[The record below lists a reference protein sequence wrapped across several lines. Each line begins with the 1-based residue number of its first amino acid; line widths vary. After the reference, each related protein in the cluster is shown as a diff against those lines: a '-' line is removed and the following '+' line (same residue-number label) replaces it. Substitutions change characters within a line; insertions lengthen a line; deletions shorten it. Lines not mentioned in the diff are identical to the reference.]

1 LLTRS
6 RVLLCLACRMCCVW
20 LCSFISVHT
29 WNTMTKS
36 SVAVF
41 IKGNFTFIPA
51 DRQYQS
57 QPLSPVLARRAQ
69 AVSYINEC
77 IACRFSHDLSFF
89 MLLQGQRFWCCK
101 VDTGCSLAITVHIA
115 FLCSSTHTCMH
126 SFIHSFVR
134 SFIHS
139 SIHPFIHSFIQSL
152 IHSFIH
158 SFVHSLTHSCTCS
171 FIQSLIQSF
180 MHSLTS
186 CLALGAGMH

>member
-6 RVLLCLACRMCCVW
+6 RVLPCLACRMCCVW

-126 SFIHSFVR
+126 SFIRLFVHLFIHP
-134 SFIHS
+134 SIHS
-139 SIHPFIHSFIQSL
+139 SIRSFN
-152 IHSFIH
+152 HSFIH
-158 SFVHSLTHSCTCS
+158 SFTHLFIHLLIHALVHSFSHSFSHSC
-171 FIQSLIQSF
+171 I
-180 MHSLTS
+180 HSQAVS
-186 CLALGAGMH
+186 P